1 MFTPLTFVDIRPS
14 GLAFARLEKPDS
26 LLLQLTE
33 QYKRYSPIMQS
44 KRQGQVAELIKR
56 NFSQVLQ
63 GEGSYIYGVEP
74 LVTVTSVQVSPD
86 LSLAKIYLSV
96 WNTENKQAVLLQ
108 LEEEYGRLRSSL
120 ASRLKR
126 QIRRIPEF
134 NLFMDDTLD
143 EMYRVDRMFDQLY
156 RDGQMPEEGEEE
168 S

>member
-1 MFTPLTFVDIRPS
+1 M
-14 GLAFARLEKPDS
+14 
-26 LLLQLTE
+26 
-33 QYKRYSPIMQS
+33 RYFPIMQS

-56 NFSQVLQ
+56 NFSLVLQ

-96 WNTENKQAVLLQ
+96 WNTDNKQAVLLQ
-108 LEEEYGRLRSSL
+108 LEEEYARLRSSL

-134 NLFMDDTLD
+134 SLFIDDTLD

-156 RDGQMPEEGEEE
+156 RDGQMPEEGQEK